1 MSYTAGINPFAT
13 SNYTPG
19 PIVGECRYDAGTNK
33 MKSWTGS
40 QWVEITSGDVHHITI
55 NEAVEHAVDNIASQ
69 IDEEEQDNIAIQNAF
84 KEWQKATEK
93 FRVVLALAEKN
104 K

>member
-33 MKSWTGS
+33 MKSWR
-40 QWVEITSGDVHHITI
+40 
-55 NEAVEHAVDNIASQ
+55 AVG
-69 IDEEEQDNIAIQNAF
+69 
-84 KEWQKATEK
+84 
-93 FRVVLALAEKN
+93 
-104 K
+104 